1 MRIGILTY
9 HAVSNFG
16 ANLQA
21 LSTYCFLQNN
31 GHEPIVINWY
41 TKELENAYRNEVPEC
56 QNRCHENFR
65 NERFNMTRRCY
76 NAKDIASEIS
86 RLGIESVI
94 IGSDAVAQ
102 HFTFWSRVT
111 LSKQTIIH
119 VRKVTSDRLF
129 PNPFWGTFLDYL
141 KRPVPIALMSVSN
154 QNSPFQ
160 KMTLREKELMR
171 ERIKSYAFI
180 STRDSWT
187 SKMYSYISDNEVV
200 PSVTPDPVFALNQ
213 NVGYVPGEKDIRE
226 KYNLRSPYFL
236 FSFHDSSTV
245 STKWLS
251 EFERIANKK
260 GIECVAFPFPAGITF
275 EHPFKKSILL
285 PLDPLDWYSL
295 IKYSSGYIGH
305 NMHPIIVSLLNQVP
319 CFSFDHYGIVK
330 YRLIVKE
337 ETSKIYHIMNKF
349 GVQNNRIS
357 CASYNYKAPS
367 PQDVFERLETFDK
380 HSVRVMALSYLDSYN
395 SMMSDILNRFQEK

>member
-141 KRPVPIALMSVSN
+141 YLTKIHHFKR
-154 QNSPFQ
+154 
-160 KMTLREKELMR
+160 
-171 ERIKSYAFI
+171 
-180 STRDSWT
+180 
-187 SKMYSYISDNEVV
+187 
-200 PSVTPDPVFALNQ
+200 
-213 NVGYVPGEKDIRE
+213 
-226 KYNLRSPYFL
+226 
-236 FSFHDSSTV
+236 
-245 STKWLS
+245 
-251 EFERIANKK
+251 
-260 GIECVAFPFPAGITF
+260 
-275 EHPFKKSILL
+275 
-285 PLDPLDWYSL
+285 
-295 IKYSSGYIGH
+295 
-305 NMHPIIVSLLNQVP
+305 
-319 CFSFDHYGIVK
+319 
-330 YRLIVKE
+330 
-337 ETSKIYHIMNKF
+337 
-349 GVQNNRIS
+349 
-357 CASYNYKAPS
+357 
-367 PQDVFERLETFDK
+367 
-380 HSVRVMALSYLDSYN
+380 
-395 SMMSDILNRFQEK
+395 